1 MQVHMYRSDKK
12 MPLAE
17 VKRARIEKRDID
29 VGVAHAL
36 FDKSLPNPK
45 IPKQVFVLWN
55 DGSDERVNEV
65 SFSSLFHQRI

>member
-1 MQVHMYRSDKK
+1 

-17 VKRARIEKRDID
+17 VKRAKIEKRETDI
-29 VGVAHAL
+29 GVAHAL
-36 FDKSLPNPK
+36 FDTSLPNPT

-65 SFSSLFHQRI
+65 SFNSLFHKRI